1 MLIVVFLKRHK
12 KKRGNQLAEARVS
25 TPTNQTSCSTPYL
38 NTAFVN
44 CPLIGCQLRL
54 VEIEL
59 QGIAQTLFF
68 YVCQFV
74 FLHDIFVLQCDCK
87 DRNVFWK
94 KKIFSIKRL
103 HKWKKV
109 VFLQSDS
116 SRHASRW
123 TAHQGG
129 TFYFFILWSTLRNLL
144 PLRNKL
150 KH

>member
-1 MLIVVFLKRHK
+1 MFDYYVYSAKNHI

-87 DRNVFWK
+87 DRVY
-94 KKIFSIKRL
+94 IFNMQEK
-103 HKWKKV
+103 
-109 VFLQSDS
+109 S
-116 SRHASRW
+116 SVS
-123 TAHQGG
+123 
-129 TFYFFILWSTLRNLL
+129 
-144 PLRNKL
+144 
-150 KH
+150 